1 MTLCRQ
7 VEEGLTGTTR
17 IKTKRHR
24 PEGLNL
30 QRLRCEK
37 LKYRPA
43 VIASNNYRIVFY
55 SSWCRNWTFEY
66 YTKIR
71 LHIVNK
77 CSLYFVPASCS
88 SGQQIKFSVNP
99 VTLVIRLNW
108 STLPFRIV
116 TLLPSYVRLKLLFCI
131 FYAFHVAEAWIA
143 QSVYWLG
150 YGSSSQLPTGAWY
163 IYIYIFFFRLWGA
176 TPTVKLTGPTIRS
189 ISESSISWGKATGIV
204 ELIIHGQS
212 VSSLKMRLAVPP
224 LLIYSKTRIS
234 LPFISILLI
243 RPCTVFHQR

>member
-55 SSWCRNWTFEY
+55 SSWRRNWTFEY

-116 TLLPSYVRLKLLFCI
+116 TLLSSYVRLKLLFCI
-131 FYAFHVAEAWIA
+131 FVCISCCWSLDSSVGILIRLRFVFAIA
-143 QSVYWLG
+143 DRRVI
-150 YGSSSQLPTGAWY
+150 Y
-163 IYIYIFFFRLWGA
+163 IYIYFFFSFMRSYADREADRANNSKHIG
-176 TPTVKLTGPTIRS
+176 KLH
-189 ISESSISWGKATGIV
+189 
-204 ELIIHGQS
+204 LLGQS
-212 VSSLKMRLAVPP
+212 NWDRRIDHSRAVGVEFKNAT
-224 LLIYSKTRIS
+224 S
-234 LPFISILLI
+234 
-243 RPCTVFHQR
+243 CTSTPHIF